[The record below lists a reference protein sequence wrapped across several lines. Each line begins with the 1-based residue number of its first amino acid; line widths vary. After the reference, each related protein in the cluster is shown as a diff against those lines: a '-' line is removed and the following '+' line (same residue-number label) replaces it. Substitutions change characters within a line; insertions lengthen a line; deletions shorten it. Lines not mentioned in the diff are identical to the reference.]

1 MSNSSIY
8 VLSSIYEGLPL
19 VILEAMSCGLPI
31 ISYECPCGPKDII
44 TEGKNVFLVNVN
56 DEITLANKISYL
68 IEKEELRKQMSDAAK
83 IRAKQYNIEKITSR
97 WMNLFRTLLMKE
109 NK

>member
-8 VLSSIYEGLPL
+8 DLSSIYEGLPL

-44 TEGKNVFLVNVN
+44 TDGKNGFLVNVN
-56 DEITLANKISYL
+56 DEITLANKINYL
-68 IEKEELRKQMSDAAK
+68 IENEELRKQMSNMAK
-83 IRAKQYNIEKITSR
+83 VTVEQYNIKNIIPI
-97 WMNLFRTLLMKE
+97 WMNLFHKLQKG
-109 NK
+109 K